1 MPSKEAPGRKPFAA
15 WATAVGRSMT
25 RPAVLSSVL
34 SAALIVSLS
43 SCTGGDTYRG
53 VVTIDLNRTASQPIT
68 LTSVL
73 SDSARTATI
82 SPDKNGVYTFATD
95 TLPTDIYVATPDGD
109 HRLPMLIVSG
119 ESVKFCGT
127 VAEWDKMTTSDEP
140 TRVMMAAERLR
151 CRLRAES
158 DSALT
163 AAKITT
169 PAGRGIVADSLTT
182 LRSAARAEA
191 DELLSHL
198 PDSSLAALPI
208 IGLPGVYDDVAD
220 YKLMARRVCNMAARH
235 PEMSVLRSKEASL
248 RKVEKLIELRKAL
261 AVGNDAPQF
270 LFTSEAGE
278 EISEGDLMG
287 RRYALALMPDSA
299 TTPTR
304 AVEMAMQMAKEG
316 AKVLA
321 EADSRLALTDKNIIR
336 GRFTRLDSR
345 GSLQIFAPAMV
356 VVDKEGTISSLW
368 LDTFRRQQ

>member
-1 MPSKEAPGRKPFAA
+1 M
-15 WATAVGRSMT
+15 
-25 RPAVLSSVL
+25 
-34 SAALIVSLS
+34 
-43 SCTGGDTYRG
+43 
-53 VVTIDLNRTASQPIT
+53 VTIDLNRTASQPIT

-95 TLPTDIYVATPDGD
+95 TLPTDIYVATLDGA
-109 HRLPMLIVSG
+109 HRLPMLLVSG
-119 ESVKFCGT
+119 ESIKFCGT
-127 VAEWDKMTTSDEP
+127 EAEWDKMTTSDEP

-151 CRLRAES
+151 IRLASES

-163 AAKITT
+163 AAKIST
-169 PAGRGIVADSLTT
+169 PAGRSIVADSLTT

-191 DELLSHL
+191 DELLTHL

-235 PEMSVLRSKEASL
+235 PEMSVLQSKEAAL

-261 AVGNDAPQF
+261 AVGSDAPQF
-270 LFTSEAGE
+270 LFTSEAGDQ
-278 EISEGDLMG
+278 ISEGDLVG

-299 TTPTR
+299 ATPAK
-304 AVEMAMQMAKEG
+304 AVEIAIQMAKEG
-316 AKVLA
+316 VKVLA

-336 GRFTRLDSR
+336 GRFNRLDSR

-356 VVDKEGTISSLW
+356 IVDKEGMTASLW